1 MPQVLIGVLDINAR
15 ELMPSLITI
24 LAICAALLCE
34 VISEGSLYVALILHL
49 LLCFHVLASHA
60 VIVRVVDKSNPDR
73 HGQTVDNAGKAD
85 DGPGPHPF
93 FPWGIKYH
101 IAQVVGLVVLV
112 ISISSIP
119 AEKNEQGVIKGF
131 FLGTGLPRKWFLLL
145 SFLPWLV
152 STLATSLLHHGTS
165 QNRRQCCS
173 LSQRIVHI
181 LSLIVWI
188 CCLVFVIVL
197 LESTLKGNGNHIHRP
212 AESARKW
219 TFGQVRRT
227 SLVTHHR
234 CNCPRRY
241 CH

>member
-1 MPQVLIGVLDINAR
+1 
-15 ELMPSLITI
+15 MPSLVTI

-60 VIVRVVDKSNPDR
+60 VIVWVVDKGNPGG
-73 HGQTVDNAGKAD
+73 HSQTVDNASRGD
-85 DGPGPHPF
+85 DNSGPHPF
-93 FPWGIKYH
+93 FPWGKKYH
-101 IAQVVGLVVLV
+101 IAQVVGLAVLM
-112 ISISSIP
+112 ISVCSIP
-119 AEKNEQGVIKGF
+119 AESEQGVIKGF
-131 FLGTGLPRKWFLLL
+131 FLGTGLPRKRFLLL
-145 SFLPWLV
+145 SLLPWLV
-152 STLATSLLHHGTS
+152 STLTTSFLHRGIS

-173 LSQRIVHI
+173 LSPRMVDI

-197 LESTLKGNGNHIHRP
+197 LESTLEGNSHHIHQG

-227 SLVTHHR
+227 SLITHHR
-234 CNCPRRY
+234 FNCPHRY
-241 CH
+241 CR